1 MSHLFSKKSKIKS
14 YDASEVPLPPKVD
27 EIIKDLES
35 AKPDDIVFTTDVG
48 LVDVEHVQ
56 QDISQTKF
64 SLPRRFQRKE
74 YIKSNIPQKLGPDS
88 TERLPG
94 GNQEQDNLYEKVIEY
109 NQNVEKLTNLQES
122 LPKVLDSLTQIHGEL
137 EEDKN
142 RVNDTYNEAM
152 KVYQEVNTKELS
164 N

>member
-1 MSHLFSKKSKIKS
+1 MFSKKSKIKS
-14 YDASEVPLPPKVD
+14 YDASEVPFPPKID
-27 EIIKDLES
+27 EIIEDLES

-48 LVDVEHVQ
+48 LVDVEQVQ
-56 QDISQTKF
+56 QDISQIEF
-64 SLPRRFQRKE
+64 SLPRRFQQKE
-74 YIKSNIPQKLGPDS
+74 HIKSNNQQKSQKGTAGS
-88 TERLPG
+88 IAG

-109 NQNVEKLTNLQES
+109 NQNVEKLINLQQS

-142 RVNDTYNEAM
+142 RLNDTYNEAM
-152 KVYQEVNTKELS
+152 NVYQEVTNKEFS